1 MRPWGLL
8 AGRWPGQARE
18 GFTYKMTTQ
27 TAERADITTVSPVEV
42 GPGRLLFNR
51 LLRITIGFAAAAIV
65 LSLPLFIAGLE
76 YTVRQTL
83 YILAIGVAVTP
94 VILGVDLIALTLLY
108 RPIREFFDRRN
119 NDGIQHMLPEKALA
133 RALNFPLL
141 TVLRILCL
149 HAPTALISATLITI
163 YVANPVFRTGYKTWQ
178 IMALW
183 CTTFVIAAGH
193 ALLEYFAV
201 LRAIRPIL
209 PLIRSQG
216 GLPPGQPPQGV
227 IRVGIKGKLL
237 FSSFF
242 ITLVPLSV
250 LTFTTALKTRHMLTE
265 IGADSAVGR
274 LWWLILW
281 MIVLGLLSALIT
293 FSISVLMAREV
304 GQLADHLVEAMRKL
318 EKGDLGAR
326 LEIISTDD
334 FADLYGGFNRM
345 AASLDENKRLRDAFG
360 RYLSPDLVSKV
371 IRDELRLGGESVNAS
386 ILFSDIRGFTSISER
401 STPEGI
407 VGLLNRYFE
416 AVEPAIQAQGGWI
429 NKFGGDSIL
438 AVFGAPIP
446 QPDHPRRAVTAAI
459 AMRDAL
465 GEFNRH
471 QEAVGSLPLRIG
483 IGVHCGWLI
492 AGNVGSPNRMEYTV
506 IGDAVNIAS
515 RLQTLTKSLDTDILI
530 SDDVYQAA
538 GSDLHVREMPPAEVQ
553 GKSMPLRIYAI

>member
-1 MRPWGLL
+1 MESPVD
-8 AGRWPGQARE
+8 GQA
-18 GFTYKMTTQ
+18 
-27 TAERADITTVSPVEV
+27 
-42 GPGRLLFNR
+42 GRLLYNR
-51 LLRITIGFAAAAIV
+51 LLRITIGYAFAAIV
-65 LSLPLFIAGLE
+65 LSLPLFISGLE

-94 VILGVDLIALTLLY
+94 LILGVDLIAVTVLY
-108 RPIREFFDRRN
+108 RPIRKFFDDRN
-119 NDGIQHMLPEKALA
+119 HDGVQRMPPEKALA

-141 TVLRILCL
+141 TVLRIICL
-149 HAPTALISATLITI
+149 HGPTALISATLITI
-163 YVANPVFRTGYKTWQ
+163 YVANPIFHTGYRTWQ
-178 IMALW
+178 IIALW
-183 CTTFVIAAGH
+183 CTTFVIAAAH

-216 GLPPGQPPQGV
+216 GLAPGQSPQGV
-227 IRVGIKGKLL
+227 IRVGLEGKLL

-250 LTFTTALKTRHMLTE
+250 LTFTTALKSRHMLTE
-265 IGADSAVGR
+265 IGAASAYGR
-274 LWWLILW
+274 LWWIVLW
-281 MIVLGLLSALIT
+281 MIALGSLSALIT
-293 FSISVLMAREV
+293 FSISLLMARDV
-304 GQLADHLVEAMRKL
+304 GQLADRLVKAMTMV
-318 EKGDLGAR
+318 EKGNLGAR

-345 AASLDENKRLRDAFG
+345 AASLEENKRLRDAFG
-360 RYLSPDLVSKV
+360 RYLSPELVNQA

-386 ILFSDIRGFTSISER
+386 ILFSDIRGFTSLSER
-401 STPEGI
+401 TTPEGI

-438 AVFGAPIP
+438 AVFGAPVP
-446 QPDHPRRAVTAAI
+446 QPDHPRRAVTAAL

-465 GEFNRH
+465 VEFNRH
-471 QEAVGSLPLRIG
+471 QEALGSPVLQIG

-530 SDDVYQAA
+530 SANVYQAA
-538 GSDLHVREMPPAEVQ
+538 GSDFQVREMPPAEVQ